1 MQEQHPRHPVANPS
15 GGLPTGGYVPS
26 MSVLCLGEAIIDLF
40 CERPVAGLAEADSFV
55 PHCGGAVANAAVTA
69 ARCGAEVSLAGGV
82 GDDAWGDWL
91 EARLREHGVGLRW
104 LARLAGFP
112 TPLAFVLVN
121 AAAEPDFIV
130 YGEGIEAGIL
140 SLEGRLE
147 EAISEHDALL
157 FGSNTLVGER
167 ERALTL
173 RARELALAGGKHV
186 LFDPN
191 LRMGRWPEPGEAIA
205 LTTAAL
211 AGTTLLKVNRSESEL
226 LTGLADPGEAA
237 ERLVELGA
245 GLVAVTLGPDGALLR
260 GAAVAHAPGVPARAV
275 DTTGAGDV
283 VTGVLAAALST
294 SGFSAQAAATAL
306 GPAVT
311 AAARA
316 TEGWGALDSLPDEMA
331 TG

>member
-1 MQEQHPRHPVANPS
+1 MAAI
-15 GGLPTGGYVPS
+15 LPQTRPAPWRRAVYVPRV
-26 MSVLCLGEAIIDLF
+26 SVLCLGEAIIDLF
-40 CERPVAGLAEADSFV
+40 CERPVSSLAEADSFV

-82 GDDAWGDWL
+82 GDDEWGDWL
-91 EARLREHGVGLRW
+91 EGRLGSYGVGLRW
-104 LARLAGFP
+104 LARMPGFP

-130 YGEGIEAGIL
+130 YGDAIEAGIL
-140 SLEGRLE
+140 SLADRVE
-147 EAISEHDALL
+147 EAVAAHDAIL

-173 RARELALAGGKHV
+173 RARELALAAGKHV

-191 LRMGRWPEPGEAIA
+191 LRMRRWRDDARPLA

-211 AGTTLLKVNRSESEL
+211 DGATLLKVNRAEAEL
-226 LTGLADPGEAA
+226 LTGRDDPAAAA
-237 ERLVELGA
+237 ERLVEMGA
-245 GLVAVTLGPDGALLR
+245 RLVAVTLGPEGALLR
-260 GAAVAHAPGVPARAV
+260 GAAAADAPGVPATAV

-283 VTGVLAAALST
+283 VTGVLAAALSKADFAP
-294 SGFSAQAAATAL
+294 GAAAAAL
-306 GPAVT
+306 VPAVQ

-316 TEGWGALDSLPDEMA
+316 TAGGGALDSLPEEMT